1 MKSTQLVAHVF
12 FLGMLCW
19 GSSSFPYSQTTLAA
33 KLPHYSNTPNSNS
46 RQNLNFSDN
55 FIEHH
60 SGWDFPLNFAIQLGV
75 VFIALVIIF
84 KFYKLT
90 PSQANNL
97 DNSPQN
103 NLPQRLS
110 NSYKKENLA
119 DNFNMIYPGSKNS
132 QVSAIKKAYN
142 CFEEGDIEGAIAN
155 FNRAISNNPNNAEIY
170 SQRANFRHNK
180 LKDTQGAIEDYN
192 HAIEINPNNAYFY
205 FWRSKVYQDLG
216 NQRQALEDYN
226 TAMRLTMDNNF
237 HHDFRNSGSGK
248 IVSR

>member
-1 MKSTQLVAHVF
+1 MKSTQLVARVF
-12 FLGMLCW
+12 VLAMLCW
-19 GSSSFPYSQTTLAA
+19 GTVCFASIQATFARKIPNYSHT
-33 KLPHYSNTPNSNS
+33 SNSDS
-46 RQNLNFSDN
+46 RQNRNLSDN
-55 FIEHH
+55 FIEYH

-75 VFIALVIIF
+75 GFVALVIIF

-90 PSQANNL
+90 PRQANNL
-97 DNSPQN
+97 DDSPQS

-119 DNFNMIYPGSKNS
+119 ENFNMIYPGSKNS
-132 QVSAIKKAYN
+132 QISAIKKAYN

-155 FNRAISNNPNNAEIY
+155 FNRAISNNPHNAEIY

-180 LKDTQGAIEDYN
+180 LKDKQGAIEDYN
-192 HAIEINPNNAYFY
+192 HAIEINPDNAYFY

-226 TAMRLTMDNNF
+226 MAMRLTMDNNF
-237 HHDFRNSGSGK
+237 HHDFKNSGSGK
-248 IVSR
+248 IVIR